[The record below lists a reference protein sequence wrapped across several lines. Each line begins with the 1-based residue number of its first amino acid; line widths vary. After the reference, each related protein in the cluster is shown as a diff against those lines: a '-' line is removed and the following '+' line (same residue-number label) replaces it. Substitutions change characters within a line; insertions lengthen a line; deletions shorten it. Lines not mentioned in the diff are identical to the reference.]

1 MRRRDQTCSAAL
13 VEPLQK
19 QHDVRH
25 PEGMNTSIIRARLT
39 PEECSTALGDSP
51 EFAKVVV
58 DTARRVLVLGVD
70 LHADGEQLLLDDG
83 SRQEDI
89 WGANIY
95 PTKSGDAQI
104 EYVSLI
110 NIRPRQG
117 NRGMDIQD
125 ANIRQAVV
133 SVIRSLLPL
142 S

>member
-1 MRRRDQTCSAAL
+1 MDTPI
-13 VEPLQK
+13 V
-19 QHDVRH
+19 
-25 PEGMNTSIIRARLT
+25 RARLT
-39 PEECSTALGDSP
+39 AEEFSAALEDSP

-58 DTARRVLVLGVD
+58 DTARRVLVFGID

-83 SRQEDI
+83 SRQEDL

-95 PTKSGDAQI
+95 PGKPPGGQI
-104 EYVSLI
+104 EYTSMI

-117 NRGMDIQD
+117 NRSMDITEATLRD
-125 ANIRQAVV
+125 AVA